1 MGCGKKCGKQTIQCF
16 LCDTQYFIVT
26 AVTLGSGCSGYMGAA
41 VVVCP
46 TETWKRCD
54 AFSRNARDGRQLLE
68 LKMWELV
75 WQWLRPEL
83 GLAKED
89 TSGY

>member
-1 MGCGKKCGKQTIQCF
+1 M
-16 LCDTQYFIVT
+16 D
-26 AVTLGSGCSGYMGAA
+26 AA

-46 TETWKRCD
+46 TETWERCD
-54 AFSRNARDGRQLLE
+54 AFSRNVPGDGRQLLE

-89 TSGY
+89 ASGY